1 MKEIVKYHNNLNSI
15 SMRGRTSEEMNF
27 FFAII
32 SKIRNKGII
41 EIELSTDEI
50 KELIDFRDRN
60 FRWVKILE
68 NIANKIMGLRYIEKT
83 DEEIAYFNMFQRFK
97 INIPKKTIQIKVSQD
112 FDYIVNRLTENFTVY
127 ELAEFTSLKSTY
139 SKTMYRIL
147 KQWRT
152 VGAKEI
158 EIKIFRELLNIPK
171 SYRANDINKRV
182 IAPIK
187 KELPQYFVNLK
198 VKAIKANTQ
207 GTPIIAYK
215 FTWQPEKVNSWDPNK
230 YPKKAGK
237 KKRYRSKNGSI
248 EAKKFAERA
257 REQRFAR
264 MLEQKE
270 QEQTGEEILEEMQDL
285 NNKEQGENE
294 I

>member
-27 FFAII
+27 FFTVI
-32 SKIRNKGII
+32 SKIRDKGIA
-41 EIELSTDEI
+41 EIELSTDTI
-50 KELIDFRDRN
+50 KDLIDFRDRN

-68 NIANKIMGLRYIEKT
+68 NIADKIMGLRYIEKT
-83 DEEIAYFNMFQRFK
+83 DTEIAYFNMFQRFK
-97 INIPKKTIQIKVSQD
+97 INIPEKKIQIKVSED
-112 FDYIVNRLTENFTVY
+112 FEYIVNQLTTHFTVY

-152 VGAKEI
+152 VGVKEI

-187 KELPQYFVNLK
+187 KELPQYFVNFK
-198 VKAIKANTQ
+198 VKVIKANTQ
-207 GTPIIAYK
+207 GNPITGYK
-215 FTWQPEKVNSWDPNK
+215 FTWQPEKVNSWDPNRFK
-230 YPKKAGK
+230 KIPSKKATYK
-237 KKRYRSKNGSI
+237 KKKPYRSKSSSE
-248 EAKKFAERA
+248 EAKEFAKKR
-257 REQRFAR
+257 REKYFEEVQREK
-264 MLEQKE
+264 EQKE
-270 QEQTGEEILEEMQDL
+270 QE
-285 NNKEQGENE
+285 ENE

>member
-15 SMRGRTSEEMNF
+15 SMRGRSAEEMNF

-152 VGAKEI
+152 VGVKQI
-158 EIKIFRELLNIPK
+158 EIKIFRELLGIPK

-187 KELPQYFVNLK
+187 KELPAYFVNFK
-198 VKAIKANTQ
+198 VKIIKANTQ
-207 GTPIIAYK
+207 GNPITGYR
-215 FTWQPEKVNSWDPNK
+215 FTWQPEKTSSWIQNK
-230 YPKKAGK
+230 YPKKATYK
-237 KKRYRSKNGSI
+237 KKRYRSKDGK
-248 EAKKFAERA
+248 EVAKRISER
-257 REQRFAR
+257 RKEEYFKRVLEEQR
-264 MLEQKE
+264 KE
-270 QEQTGEEILEEMQDL
+270 G
-285 NNKEQGENE
+285 KNE